1 MIPTPGR
8 CLAMTASAIALA
20 GALLLAGVPGVVL
33 LALTPG
39 LLCLAMGFGM
49 GHGDP
54 HGEELLRTAR
64 MATARRAKWPIDGA
78 RQARYDTLKEYVTK

>member
-1 MIPTPGR
+1 M
-8 CLAMTASAIALA
+8 AASAIALA

-39 LLCLAMGFGM
+39 LLCLAMAFVM

-54 HGEELLRTAR
+54 HGEELPRTLGWR
-64 MATARRAKWPIDGA
+64 PP
-78 RQARYDTLKEYVTK
+78 RQAERPVNGASQTLYDTPQE